1 MRWTENSP
9 EEIDT
14 LQATEADSVVRTGYS
29 HFDKLNLLWNERRF
43 LVRMAAWGFV
53 CSVLLSL
60 AMPVRYESTTR
71 LMPPDSTGD
80 SLAMLSAV
88 ADKAGLPG
96 SLAGSFLGLKSSAD
110 LLIGILNSNTLQDRL
125 ITRYNLAK
133 VYGATFPE
141 DIRQKLS
148 EHTAIGQDRKSGII
162 AITVTEHDPKLAVAL
177 ANSYVD
183 ELNALSSQLSTSS
196 ARRERVFLEERL
208 NQVSKDLEKAQT
220 ELSQFSSK
228 NATFNPLEQSRAMVA
243 SVAEL
248 QGRMIAAQ
256 AQLEGLRAI
265 YSDNSVKVRALRA
278 EITRLQQEIERMG
291 GKPGADLNADASSEL
306 YPSIRQLPLLG
317 VTYAD
322 LFRRAKIEEAVY
334 EALTRQYELAK
345 VQEAKEIPAI
355 RVLDSAELPQKKSF
369 PPRTLITLFGIVFS
383 FVFAVLWTL
392 ASGVWETTDPDHPGK
407 LLGVRIWDSI
417 SSPMQKRM
425 ASANARG
432 DAAKSFLRRRSGA
445 DEKSTRG

>member
-14 LQATEADSVVRTGYS
+14 LRTTEEDSVVRPGYS
-29 HFDKLNLLWNERRF
+29 HFDKLSLLWNERRF
-43 LVRMAAWGFV
+43 LFRMAAWGFV

-60 AMPVRYESTTR
+60 AMPVRYQSTTR

-80 SLAMLSAV
+80 GLAMLSAV

-96 SLAGSFLGLKSSAD
+96 SLAGNFLGLKSSAD
-110 LLIGILNSNTLQDRL
+110 LLVGILNSNTLQDRL

-133 VYGATFPE
+133 VYGATFSE
-141 DIRQKLS
+141 DIRQKLA

-196 ARRERVFLEERL
+196 ARRERIFLEERL
-208 NQVSKDLEKAQT
+208 NQVSKDLAKAQT
-220 ELSQFSSK
+220 DLSQFSSK
-228 NATFNPLEQSRAMVA
+228 NATFNPPEQSRAMVA

-256 AQLEGLRAI
+256 AQLEGVRAI

-278 EITRLQQEIERMG
+278 EINRLQQEIERMG
-291 GKPGADLNADASSEL
+291 GKPGANLNADASSEL
-306 YPSIRQLPLLG
+306 YPSIRQLPLLS
-317 VTYAD
+317 VTFDD
-322 LFRRAKIEEAVY
+322 LFRRAKIQEAVY

-345 VQEAKEIPAI
+345 VQAKELPAI
-355 RVLDSAELPQKKSF
+355 RVLDPAELPQKKSF
-369 PPRTLITLFGIVFS
+369 PPRSIITLFGVVFS
-383 FVFAVLWTL
+383 FAFAVVWTL
-392 ASGVWETTDPDHPGK
+392 VSGVWETTDSEHPGK
-407 LLGVRIWDSI
+407 LLALQIWDSI
-417 SSPMQKRM
+417 SSPMRKRM
-425 ASANARG
+425 AASG
-432 DAAKSFLRRRSGA
+432 WGEAAKTLLRRRVS
-445 DEKSTRG
+445 K

>member
-9 EEIDT
+9 EEMDT
-14 LQATEADSVVRTGYS
+14 LQATESDSVVRSGYS

-43 LVRMAAWGFV
+43 LLRMAAWGFV

-141 DIRQKLS
+141 DIRQKLA

-208 NQVSKDLEKAQT
+208 TQVSKDLEKAQI

-228 NATFNPLEQSRAMVA
+228 NATFNPLEQSRAMIT

-256 AQLEGLRAI
+256 AQLEGVRAI

-369 PPRTLITLFGIVFS
+369 PPRTVITLFGIVLS
-383 FVFAVLWTL
+383 FAFAVLWTL
-392 ASGVWETTDPDHPGK
+392 VSGVWETTDPEHPGK
-407 LLGVRIWDSI
+407 LLAGRIWDSI
-417 SSPMQKRM
+417 SSPVQKRM
-425 ASANARG
+425 ASANGWVA
-432 DAAKSFLRRRSGA
+432 AAKTPLRRNGA
-445 DEKSTRG
+445 DEKSTRS